1 MINRVVRDRQ
11 RTVSAFVVNLEAE
24 IDDILLT
31 HLHVVRDFF
40 AVERFA
46 PTAFAQRILG
56 INQFAMILEQP
67 LDAAVG
73 APAFLVRRKRN
84 DDISIRLEAF
94 LLIADQ
100 VGNPD
105 GGLRFVVSR
114 SAAIEKT
121 VFLRELKRLHRP
133 IFAFGFNH
141 VGVREQQD
149 RLVGTGAAIAND
161 EIALLGNG
169 ATQKNVGIGKASG
182 LQSSRG
188 GFGYRSRGTGS
199 V

>member
-11 RTVSAFVVNLEAE
+11 RTVSAFVANLEAK
-24 IDDILLT
+24 IDDVLIALLP
-31 HLHVVRDFF
+31 VVRDFL

-46 PTAFAQRILG
+46 PTAFVQRILG
-56 INQFAMILEQP
+56 INLFAMILEEP

-73 APAFLVRRKRN
+73 TPAFLVRRKRD

-94 LLIADQ
+94 LPIADQ

-105 GGLRFVVSR
+105 SGLRFVVTR

-121 VFLRELKRLHRP
+121 VLLRELKRLHRP
-133 IFAFGFNH
+133 IFAFRFDH

-149 RLVGTGAAIAND
+149 RLVGTGAVIAND
-161 EIALLGNG
+161 E
-169 ATQKNVGIGKASG
+169 
-182 LQSSRG
+182 
-188 GFGYRSRGTGS
+188 
-199 V
+199 